1 MSAWSID
8 TTRARSLARGW
19 IRHGDELAEL
29 QRGAE
34 LDVEQLQLGT
44 SQSTVVQ
51 RLASASTRLWVSAAF
66 TDLVLGRVEAADA
79 GSGFVDVLDVGTVG
93 VLLHQAGDRIR
104 VSQADACLP
113 PWVMPSYSSMFGDF
127 GGTFGA
133 EARSPFYVTG
143 STPDA
148 RGRSLVVRALADTAN
163 STQIRADEFELI
175 ELANGAYL
183 IVLAGVVDLSR
194 PHLGLDDRH
203 RTARDVDVY
212 AVPSSRSAAVADNRY
227 AQLVRDGLAEAG
239 VPEGAQLMIVG
250 HSFGADTAL
259 DLAADP
265 AFTSQYRLTHVVA
278 AAYHSEP
285 QLRHVDPLVN
295 VLVLQNHRDVPVIA
309 ESAAHGHPTEFVDSV
324 GGMFD
329 SLWDRDF
336 VGVVIHHA
344 GALQHAGG
352 AAVEVV
358 THAVDHVDDLSSV
371 VVDVGMG
378 RPVAA
383 WDDLSDLV
391 TLDPRVEWVRE
402 RQLLDVFEGG
412 GAGAGHHQ
420 SNYID
425 HVETTVDE
433 RLVDF
438 FASVDGAGFATAGT
452 SWAIDVSVPVGAE

>member
-1 MSAWSID
+1 VSAWSID

-19 IRHGDELAEL
+19 IRHGDELADL
-29 QRGAE
+29 QQGAE
-34 LDVEQLQLGT
+34 LDVEQLHLGT

-66 TDLVLGRVEAADA
+66 TDLVLRQVEAADA
-79 GSGFVDVLDVGTVG
+79 GSGFAALDVGTVG
-93 VLLHQAGDRIR
+93 VLLHQAGDRVR

-113 PWVMPSYSSMFGDF
+113 PWVMPASSSMFGDF

-133 EARSPFYVTG
+133 EVRSPFYVTG

-163 STQIRADEFELI
+163 GTQIRADEFELI

-183 IVLAGVVDLSR
+183 IVLAGVVDLSH

-203 RTARDVDVY
+203 RTVRDVDVY
-212 AVPSSRSAAVADNRY
+212 ALPSSRSAAVADNRY

-295 VLVLQNHRDVPVIA
+295 VLVLQNHRDIPVMA
-309 ESAAHGHPTEFVDSV
+309 ESVAHGHPTDFMDSV
-324 GGMFD
+324 GGVID
-329 SLWDRDF
+329 SAWDRDF
-336 VGVVIHHA
+336 IGVVTHQVGALHHA
-344 GALQHAGG
+344 GGT
-352 AAVEVV
+352 AVDVV
-358 THAVDHVDDLSSV
+358 THTVDHVDELSAAV
-371 VVDVGMG
+371 ADVGLG
-378 RPVAA
+378 RPAA
-383 WDDLSDLV
+383 VWDDLSDLV
-391 TLDPRVEWVRE
+391 TLDPRVEWVGD

-425 HVETTVDE
+425 HVESTDDQP
-433 RLVDF
+433 LVDF
-438 FASVDGAGFATAGT
+438 FASVDSAGFATTGT